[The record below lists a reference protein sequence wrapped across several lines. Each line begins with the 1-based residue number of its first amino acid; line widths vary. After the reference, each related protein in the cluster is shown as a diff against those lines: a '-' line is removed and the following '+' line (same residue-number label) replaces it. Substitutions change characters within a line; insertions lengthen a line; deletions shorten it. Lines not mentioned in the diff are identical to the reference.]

1 MQAPQVIARISLN
14 NILFTTDFSQVS
26 TAALAYATALAGWYG
41 AKVFVAHA
49 VAPEPYLSMPLE
61 PIPMEFDLFWKNAQK
76 KLAEFVSASSF
87 GDVAHEEILRR
98 GELWDVVSD
107 IVQKNEIDLLVMG
120 THGRHGLKK
129 LVLGSEAEKIYRQAT
144 CPVLT
149 IGPHIAETSRTSWR
163 LKQILFPTDFS
174 ETSLRALP
182 YVLSLAEEN
191 EATLIFLHTIPL
203 VPWQHKESLE
213 ESTRKRL
220 EALMPPEPWCR
231 PEFVVGFDFPAEGIL
246 RLARQREADLIVMG
260 VAKPAAA
267 AWKAHMP
274 GSVAAE
280 VVGAAPCPV
289 LTVRG

>member
-1 MQAPQVIARISLN
+1 MQAPQVTARITLS

-26 TAALAYATALAGWYG
+26 SAALAYATALAGWYG
-41 AKVFVAHA
+41 AKIFVVHA
-49 VAPEPYLSMPLE
+49 VPPEPYLSMPLE
-61 PIPMEFDLFWKNAQK
+61 PIPMEFDLFWKNAK
-76 KLAEFVSASSF
+76 KNIADFVPASSF
-87 GDVAHEEILRR
+87 GNVAHEEILRR
-98 GELWDVVSD
+98 GELWDVISD
-107 IVQKNEIDLLVMG
+107 VVRKNEIDLLVMG

-129 LVLGSEAEKIYRQAT
+129 LVLGSEAEKVYRQAT

-149 IGPHIAETSRTSWR
+149 IGPHIPEARSTNWR

-174 ETSLRALP
+174 EPSRHALP
-182 YVLSLAEEN
+182 YALSLAEEN
-191 EATLIFLHTIPL
+191 EATLILLHMIPL

-213 ESTRKRL
+213 HNMRKRL
-220 EALMPPEPWCR
+220 EALMPTDASCNPQ
-231 PEFVVGFDFPAEGIL
+231 FLVGFDFPAEGIL
-246 RLARQREADLIVMG
+246 RCAQEREADLIVLG
-260 VAKPAAA
+260 VSKPTAA